1 LSHTPSPLVYSIT
14 NYLKDYIKILSI

>member
-14 NYLKDYIKILSI
+14 NYLKDYIKILRI